1 MATTPPPQI
10 KVYIPLPLTVALDL
24 NVDPTNWRWAHC
36 LTIPLEKLAAL
47 QLSRRPYK
55 WIRYAIG
62 AVVGAEGVLST
73 SSDSHNAVEE
83 DTVTLPESADL
94 YYHIS
99 DEEKRRI
106 FLVDTHARHTNVTSS
121 VQTNL
126 RIDFR
131 EDVAR
136 RDGGRCILIG
146 YPGYVCDAVHLLPHS
161 KGDEYIETYT
171 KRRSR
176 DPDEEDII
184 REIDNTRNG
193 LFLNKSAHPAL
204 GRDLAFLVTPN
215 FAMNTTD
222 IDPTA
227 SPTAKRF
234 TSHVFDSN
242 IPPAFFKG
250 SFQISDTSES
260 PPAIL
265 FDAVYASAVLHHFGA
280 PTLENDISAAWK
292 DALCP
297 TMNVKTKQDQD
308 QERDKRHEV
317 RREARQRFDAFD
329 VILALPYILTSREEV
344 QAVLTEAKDNAEAA
358 EQSCG
363 REKVDAWM
371 KQIPAYSLH

>member
-1 MATTPPPQI
+1 MEP
-10 KVYIPLPLTVALDL
+10 
-24 NVDPTNWRWAHC
+24 
-36 LTIPLEKLAAL
+36 
-47 QLSRRPYK
+47 
-55 WIRYAIG
+55 
-62 AVVGAEGVLST
+62 
-73 SSDSHNAVEE
+73 
-83 DTVTLPESADL
+83 
-94 YYHIS
+94 
-99 DEEKRRI
+99 
-106 FLVDTHARHTNVTSS
+106 
-121 VQTNL
+121 
-126 RIDFR
+126 
-131 EDVAR
+131 
-136 RDGGRCILIG
+136 DGGAG
-146 YPGYVCDAVHLLPHS
+146 
-161 KGDEYIETYT
+161 KQ
-171 KRRSR
+171 
-176 DPDEEDII
+176 
-184 REIDNTRNG
+184 
-193 LFLNKSAHPAL
+193 
-204 GRDLAFLVTPN
+204 TPN

-297 TMNVKTKQDQD
+297 SGVLTATHADSQKITDNRAMNVKTKQDQD

-371 KQIPAYSLH
+371 KQVPAYSLH